1 MQRLDKLSLLIP
13 FVIRHGSY
21 LIIEILTIP
30 PLPLEWKLQ
39 ELLRYLVHQKR
50 SMVTSFNG
58 YGDSKAYS
66 AVKDIYSPT
75 KPIKKCE
82 CVSHYQKRVSLR
94 FCNLKTKQNKQTT
107 KKTHTHTHT
116 HTHTKG
122 LGEKENSLI
131 QKLTQYKMS
140 D

>member
-107 KKTHTHTHT
+107 KKKKHTHT

-131 QKLTQYKMS
+131 LKLTQYKMS